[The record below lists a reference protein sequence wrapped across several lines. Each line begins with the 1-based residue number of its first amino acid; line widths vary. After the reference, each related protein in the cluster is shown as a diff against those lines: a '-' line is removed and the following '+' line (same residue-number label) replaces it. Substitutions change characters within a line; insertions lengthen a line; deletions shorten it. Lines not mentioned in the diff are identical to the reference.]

1 MIVSHRWRYIF
12 IKTRKTGGTS
22 LEIALSALCG
32 AEDVITPIT
41 AADEALRAQVGGL
54 PPQHCVIPE
63 ARRTFRQ
70 RLWTACGGR
79 PPEFYNHMPADEARR
94 AIDPAVWS
102 GYFKFAFERNPYDK
116 IVSAYYWRFPQ
127 EPRPSLGEFIASRR
141 ARRYRNAPL
150 YQTEGGELLVD
161 HVGRYEDL
169 AGEVEA
175 IRARLGMPPLPAL
188 PRAKGGF
195 RTDRRRAA
203 EVLSADDRARVA
215 ALYRDEIER
224 FGYRCE

>member
-1 MIVSHRWRYIF
+1 MIVSHRWRFIF

-22 LEIALSALCG
+22 LEIALSTLCG
-32 AEDVITPIT
+32 PEDVITPIT
-41 AADEALRAQVGGL
+41 PADEELRAQVGGL
-54 PPQHCVIPE
+54 KPQHCVVPAE
-63 ARRTFRQ
+63 RRTLGQ

-79 PPEFYNHMPADEARR
+79 PPEFYNHMPAAAARR
-94 AIDPAVWS
+94 ALDPAVWS
-102 GYFKFAFERNPYDK
+102 SYFKFAFERNPFDK

-127 EPRPSLGEFIASRR
+127 EPRPSLSEFIASRR
-141 ARRYRNAPL
+141 ARRYLNAPL
-150 YQTEGGELLVD
+150 YEDAEGGLLVD

-169 AGEVEA
+169 AAEVEA
-175 IRARLGMPPLPAL
+175 IRARLGMPPLPQL

-203 EVLSADDRARVA
+203 EVLGADDQRRVA
-215 ALYRDEIER
+215 ALYRAEIER